1 MAGHSKWANI
11 KHKKAKEDAV
21 RGKAFTKLV
30 KEITVAS
37 RVGGGDPSGN
47 PRLRTL
53 VEKAKD
59 INMPQ
64 DNIKR
69 AIQKGT
75 GELPGVAYEHHMY
88 EGYGPGGMAVMVEVL
103 TDNKNRAVAEVRHV
117 FTKKGGNMAE
127 NGSVSWMF
135 SQKGVIKATG
145 GKLTEDQLLEKL
157 LNFDV
162 EDIKKEEELFFII
175 CNPKALEDV
184 KAGVTQAGLKAEN
197 SDIEWVAK
205 DTAQL
210 SSEDEEKAFEF
221 LESLENLEDVQNV
234 YSNIG

>member
-75 GELPGVAYEHHMY
+75 GELPGVSYEHHMY
-88 EGYGPGGMAVMVEVL
+88 EGYGPGGLAVMVEVL
-103 TDNKNRAVAEVRHV
+103 TDNKNRAIAEVRHV
-117 FTKKGGNMAE
+117 FTKKGGNVAE
-127 NGSVSWMF
+127 NGSVNWMF

-145 GKLTEDQLLEKL
+145 GSLTEDQLLEKL
-157 LNFDV
+157 LDFDV
-162 EDIKKEEELFFII
+162 EDIKKEEDLYFIV
-175 CNPKALEDV
+175 CNPKALEEV
-184 KAGVTQAGLKAEN
+184 KTGITQAGLKIE
-197 SDIEWVAK
+197 SSEIEWVAK
-205 DTAQL
+205 DAAQL
-210 SSEDEEKAFEF
+210 SAEDEEKAFEF
-221 LESLENLEDVQNV
+221 LEMLEDLEDVQNV

>member
-37 RVGGGDPSGN
+37 RVGGGDPNGN

-75 GELPGVAYEHHMY
+75 GELPGVSYEHHMY
-88 EGYGPGGMAVMVEVL
+88 EGYGPGGLAVMVEVL
-103 TDNKNRAVAEVRHV
+103 TDNKNRAIAEVRHV
-117 FTKKGGNMAE
+117 FTKKGGNVAE
-127 NGSVSWMF
+127 NGSVNWMF

-145 GKLTEDQLLEKL
+145 GSLTEDQLLEKL
-157 LNFDV
+157 LDFDV
-162 EDIKKEEELFFII
+162 EDIKKEEDLYFIV
-175 CNPKALEDV
+175 CNPKALEEV
-184 KAGVTQAGLKAEN
+184 KTGITQAGLKIE
-197 SDIEWVAK
+197 SSEIEWVAK
-205 DTAQL
+205 DAAQL
-210 SSEDEEKAFEF
+210 SAEDEEKAFEF
-221 LESLENLEDVQNV
+221 LEMLEDLEDVQNV

>member
-88 EGYGPGGMAVMVEVL
+88 EGYGPGGIAVMVEVL

-145 GKLTEDQLLEKL
+145 GNLTEDQLLEKL
-157 LNFDV
+157 LDFDV

-175 CNPKALEDV
+175 CNPKALEEV
-184 KAGVTQAGLKAEN
+184 KTGITQAGLKAEN

-210 SSEDEEKAFEF
+210 SGEDEEKAFEF

>member
-88 EGYGPGGMAVMVEVL
+88 EGYGPGGIAVMVEVL

-145 GKLTEDQLLEKL
+145 STITEDQLLEKL
-157 LNFDV
+157 LDFDI

-175 CNPKALEDV
+175 CNPKALEEV
-184 KAGVTQAGLKAEN
+184 KTGVTQAGLKAESN
-197 SDIEWVAK
+197 DIEWVAK